1 VVLEKRFHFS
11 NFAVLKWLDFFINL
25 EPVMFERF
33 CAGLLQPEE
42 VIFKLRLS
50 KKPATGGRTPVKT
63 L

>member
-1 VVLEKRFHFS
+1 LEKRFHFS

-42 VIFKLRLS
+42 VIFNLRIS
-50 KKPATGGRTPVKT
+50 KKPAAVA
-63 L
+63 